1 MKRKKK
7 SNSSRVLRTL
17 MLLCAVGV
25 LLSALVLFLEKQQQA
40 KARETYREL
49 LSIREMVPEEEDE
62 GADLLDFTPLWEINS
77 QVVAWISAEDTE
89 IDYPVLRAE
98 DNSYYMRRLITGEY
112 NIAGS
117 IFMDY
122 RNRGDLSDKNTL
134 IYGHNMK
141 DETMFSALAYYKE
154 EGYYEGHPFF
164 FIRTPTAN
172 YRVELFAGKVVDGSL
187 ESVRLDFED
196 EGDFLNYVEA
206 LRSGSTF
213 NSGLEVKGGDRLV
226 TLSTCSYEFNNARYT
241 VYGKLVLQK

>member
-1 MKRKKK
+1 MKRKRK
-7 SNSSRVLRTL
+7 SSSSRVLRTL

-25 LLSALVLFLEKQQQA
+25 LLSALVVFLEKKQQA
-40 KARETYREL
+40 KAKETYREL
-49 LSIREMVPEEEDE
+49 LSIRETVPVEEDE
-62 GADLLDFTPLWEINS
+62 GLELLDFTPLWEINP
-77 QVVAWISAEDTE
+77 QVVGWISAEDTE

-98 DNSYYMRRLITGEY
+98 DNNYYMRRLITGEY

-122 RNRGDLSDKNTL
+122 RNRGDFSDKNTL

-164 FIRTPTAN
+164 CISTPTAN
-172 YRVELFAGKVVDGSL
+172 FKAELFAGMVVDGSL

-196 EGDFLNYVEA
+196 DQDFESYLEMLKNK
-206 LRSGSTF
+206 STF
-213 NSGLEVKGGDRLV
+213 RSKTIVGSDDRIV
-226 TLSTCSYEFNNARYT
+226 TLSTCSYEFNNARYI
-241 VYGKLVLQK
+241 VCGKIIPR